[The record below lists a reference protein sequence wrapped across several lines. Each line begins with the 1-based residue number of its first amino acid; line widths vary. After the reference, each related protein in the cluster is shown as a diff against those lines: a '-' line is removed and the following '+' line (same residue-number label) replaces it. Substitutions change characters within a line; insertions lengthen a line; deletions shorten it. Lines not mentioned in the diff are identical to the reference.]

1 MLTITNAAYSR
12 LHELLSTQPAE
23 IAARLLRKDDRTRV
37 RRDKKRPGDKVV
49 KHEGRVVLLMD
60 KSMSQC
66 LQDKVLDVRKPQ
78 VWTATGS
85 QRSNC
90 QLASLVEG
98 SLGFSNAKRDLPLSA
113 PPHAFGVMH

>member
-60 KSMSQC
+60 NSMSQC
-66 LQDKVLDVRKPQ
+66 LQDKVLDVRKTKDGPKFGLRPDRNDP
-78 VWTATGS
+78 TA
-85 QRSNC
+85 N
-90 QLASLVEG
+90 
-98 SLGFSNAKRDLPLSA
+98 
-113 PPHAFGVMH
+113 